1 MPGFVLRR
9 DENGKLRFRAF
20 GCCDTVNGQRMY
32 DRAFLVQ
39 ELRAGG
45 RLTDWD
51 SVRVEL
57 TDRRGRVH
65 QLSAV

>member
-20 GCCDTVNGQRMY
+20 GCCDPVAGQRMY
-32 DRAFLVQ
+32 DQAFLVQ
-39 ELRAGG
+39 ELQAGG

-51 SVRVEL
+51 AVRVEL

-65 QLSAV
+65 QLSAF

>member
-1 MPGFVLRR
+1 VLRR
-9 DENGKLRFRAF
+9 DENGKLRLRAF
-20 GCCDTVNGQRMY
+20 GCCDTTASQRMY

-57 TDRRGRVH
+57 TDRRGKVH
-65 QLSAV
+65 RLSEI